1 MTFDAWDK
9 GLKDYLV
16 AGTTEPEAAAWLKGV
31 NVTKWDLPASAKQ
44 TAYLRNLFHCVVG
57 DPGFWLQLAAFLAL
71 GVALRSV
78 GFGDGPHNSW
88 IQDAC
93 TFTAGYVIQFTL
105 SATGPRYSARA
116 ESDSAVAYAMANF
129 PMRFA
134 IVPFTSTFVP
144 LLLGHGTGS
153 LENIAA
159 CWVQHFLVLAI
170 SWQVLAPQIEH
181 GEVDFRAAPY
191 AQYAFR
197 VEELKSRLSAV
208 GPYVWCAEGVLVAA
222 QRLRPPALVQKT
234 LVPRRVGAKREM

>member
-1 MTFDAWDK
+1 
-9 GLKDYLV
+9 
-16 AGTTEPEAAAWLKGV
+16 
-31 NVTKWDLPASAKQ
+31 
-44 TAYLRNLFHCVVG
+44 
-57 DPGFWLQLAAFLAL
+57 
-71 GVALRSV
+71 
-78 GFGDGPHNSW
+78 
-88 IQDAC
+88 
-93 TFTAGYVIQFTL
+93 
-105 SATGPRYSARA
+105 
-116 ESDSAVAYAMANF
+116 MANF

-181 GEVDFRAAPY
+181 GAVDFRAAPY

-208 GPYVWCAEGVLVAA
+208 GPYVWCADGVLVAA
-222 QRLRPPALVQKT
+222 QRLRPGLGPEA
-234 LVPRRVGAKREM
+234 RRRQAGGQAGVTRFNRPLFLRDAQ